1 MTPLSYAQQR
11 LWFLHNLEGPS
22 ATYNI
27 PIALRLTGHVDHE
40 ALRVALRDVVC
51 RHEALRTVLPD
62 VNGQPY
68 QRLLDPAGIDI
79 AWQVRHVADE
89 TLGPAVADAAAT
101 TFDLRTEVPVRA
113 WLFVTSDTDCL
124 LLVLVHHVACDGWSI
139 GPLARDLMTAYDA
152 RSHGR
157 EPRWPELAVQYVDY
171 TLWQRE
177 LLGDPEDPGSLFS
190 EQVKYWSE
198 QLADL
203 PDQLALPTDRPRLTV
218 ASYAG
223 DHLLFDLDAELHE
236 RLCALARQTDATL
249 FMVLQAGLAALLT
262 RLGAGTDIP
271 LGSAIA
277 GRTDEELDDLIG
289 FFVNSLVLRTD
300 TSGDPAFAELVGRV
314 RTTSLAAYA
323 HQDVPFDHLVEVLN
337 PNRSAAYHP
346 LFQVMF
352 ALQNAPAAEFDLAGL
367 TVRAEFVGTGTSRF
381 DLFFSLTESHGPD
394 GAGRGITGMAEYSTD
409 LFDRDTVQQ
418 LVARWKRLL
427 TAVAADPG
435 LRIGQVDLLSGDER
449 ARLLVAGTGAA
460 TDAPSATLA
469 ELFRAQV
476 SRDPDGTAL
485 ISGDTVL
492 SYRELDARAN
502 RLAHWLIGRGVG
514 PERLVGVALPWSVE
528 LVVAIL
534 AVVKAGGAYVPID
547 AGSPDRRF
555 DLVPSAEAPI
565 LTIDADLFARD
576 FGDQPDTPPPVV
588 VASDNLAYL
597 MYTSGSTGV
606 PKGVAVSHAAV
617 VALARDRCFRQG
629 HERVLLHSSPLF
641 DASTYELW
649 APLLGGGTVVVAG
662 TKDSD
667 LDALTRLIAD
677 HGITGLWLTAGVFA
691 LIAEH
696 EPEALSG
703 VRQLWT
709 GGDVVSPAAVDRVL
723 AANPHLTV
731 VDGYGPTETTTFAC
745 RHPIERAPG
754 AKRLT
759 VPIGGPMDG
768 MRVYVLD
775 AGLALVPAGVV
786 GELYI
791 AGLGLARGYLSRPG
805 LTAERFVADPW
816 GPAGTRMYRT
826 GDLVRWNRAGHLEFV
841 GRADEQV
848 KIRGFRVEP
857 GEIEAVL
864 AGHPRVSQV
873 VVSSEGEPGDKRLAA
888 YVVPVAA
895 DEPSGESTAQ
905 IEEWREL
912 YDSLYSDPS
921 PIAFGEDF
929 SGWESSYTGEP
940 IPLDEMREW
949 RDAVVGNIRR
959 FEPRRVLEIG
969 VGTGLLLSRIAP
981 ECEAYWGTDFSP
993 VVVENLTRQ
1002 VRRAGLAG
1010 SVELRVQKAED
1021 VSGLPRAFFD
1031 TVVLNSVVQYFPDGN
1046 YLEHVL
1052 DQLWDLLAPGGRIVV
1067 GDVRHAGSLR
1077 PLHTAVQRSRHPGSS
1092 PAATRDAVERA
1103 LVTEK
1108 ELVIDPEWFTRW
1120 ARPRRAALD
1129 LRLKAGRSRNELT
1142 RYRYEVVLH
1151 KEPAEVLVLDD
1162 VSQVV
1167 WGQAVD
1173 TLDDLAATVTGRD
1186 TPLRVAGIPNARVA
1200 EDVSA
1205 VRTVAVDPADLVAWG
1220 AEHAFSVIT
1229 TWSPGEIGA
1238 FDALIVPR
1246 PAAAAG
1252 GQALTGVYSPPPDT
1266 GRELINEPTRLRG
1279 SGALV
1284 ASLRA
1289 YLRERLPE
1297 FMVPSAFVVLGRLPL
1312 TANGKLDRA
1321 ALPAPDHLWSSGHRK
1336 PPRTPQEEV
1345 LCGLFAEV
1353 LGLPAVGT
1361 DESFFDLGGHSLLAT
1376 RLTSRLRT
1384 VLGVELPVRAV
1395 FEAHTVAALAERVD
1409 VAMGGAV
1416 RPRLVARPRP
1426 QRLPLSFS
1434 QQRLWFLHKLEGR
1447 SATYNMPLALR
1458 LTGEVDH
1465 DALRSAL
1472 RDVVVRHE
1480 ALRTVFPDDGGQP
1493 YQKVVDPAAV
1503 EVAWEVRAVP
1513 DEELGDALAAATGYG
1528 FDLGGELPVRGWVF
1542 TTGPAEC
1549 VFLILL
1555 HHIVGDGW
1563 SMGPLARDLMTAY
1576 DARRQGAAPQ
1586 WQALPAQYA
1595 DYALWQ
1601 REVLGSESDP
1611 DSVFARQLGYW
1622 SERLAGVPEQL
1633 NLPTDRARPTVA
1645 SYRGKHLAFDIDGE
1659 LHHRIAELG
1668 RRFGAT
1674 VFMVLHAGLA
1684 ALLNRLGAGTD
1695 IPVGSP
1701 IAGRTDEALDDLI
1714 GFFVNTLVLRTDT
1727 SGDPRF
1733 SDLVAQVRETSL
1745 AAYANQD
1752 VPFEYL
1758 VEAANPRRS
1767 AAHHPL
1773 YQVILA
1779 LQNAPAADF
1788 DLPGVQVR
1796 GEPITMNVSRVDL
1809 AVSLTERHDGDGRP
1823 SGIGGLVE
1831 YAADLFDEH
1840 TVRHLMARWTRLLR
1854 AVVADPDQR
1863 IGRAD
1868 ILTRDERARL
1878 LGAGTGAAVDVPATT
1893 VPALFANQVARE
1905 PDAVAIVD
1913 GDTRLTYRDL
1923 DARANQVAHWLI
1935 EQGAGPERVVGLAL
1949 SRSVELA
1956 VGVVA
1961 VGKAG
1966 AAYVPIDLDQ
1976 PASRLEFMLAEAKP
1990 VLVVNAEALAGDFS
2004 RYPDAAPPE
2013 RLHPF
2018 NASCVMYTSGSTGV
2032 PKAVVLTHAD
2042 LVALVA
2048 DRCWTPGRQRMLW
2061 HSPPVFDA
2069 LTFEMCVPL
2078 LRGDTVVLLRS
2089 NDTDI
2094 DALADAI
2101 VRERISV
2108 LWLTAGVFAVVAEHH
2123 VHALAGVRQVWTGG
2137 DVVSPA
2143 AAAQVL
2149 AAHPGLR
2156 IVNGYGPAE
2165 ATVFST
2171 HHVVDAIAAD
2181 RPIPIGTP
2189 MDNMRVHVLNDGLGM
2204 VPRGV
2209 AGELYVAGAGVARGF
2224 LHRGAL
2230 TAERFVADP
2239 WGPPGSRMYRTG
2251 DVVRWNRDDRLE
2263 FVGRLDQQIKIRG
2276 FRVES
2281 GEVEA
2286 VLAQHPQVAQVAVMA
2301 REDRRGDRQLVG
2313 YVVAADGTQP
2323 DGLWD
2328 FAARRLPDYMV
2339 PAGFVVLDRLP
2350 LTANGKLDRAALPEP
2365 DYGAAAKHRAPR
2377 TPQEEILCGL
2387 FADVLGVSTVGV
2399 DDGFFALGGH
2409 SLLATRLV
2417 SRIRSALGV
2426 ELSIRSVFD
2435 DPTVAGLARHVDSA
2449 ARARPR
2455 LVRQPRPETMPLS
2468 FAQQRLWFLHKLEGP
2483 SATYNVPLVL
2493 RLSGLVSLDAL
2504 RSALRDVVLRHEA
2517 LRTVFPDVGG
2527 QPYQRVLDPE
2537 EVRVDWDVRRAAG
2550 EELDAALLAAA
2561 GHGFDLATELP
2572 IRAWVFDTGP
2582 GEYVLLVLLHHIAG
2596 DGWSMRP
2603 LVTDLMTAYD
2613 ARRRNEEPRWPELP
2627 VQYADYTLWQR
2638 ELLGGEDDPAS
2649 VLSRQVAYWTD
2660 HLDGLPD
2667 EIVLPSDRPRPTMAS
2682 YRGGHLLFELDAD
2695 LHRRIVDLARRLQVT
2710 VFMVLQA
2717 GLAALLTRMG
2727 AGTDIPLGSGVAG
2740 RTDEA
2745 LDDLVGFFV
2754 NTLVLRAD
2762 TAGNPSFTELLR
2774 RVRDTSLAAYAHQD
2788 VPFEYLVEAI
2798 NPERSATHHP
2808 LFQVA
2813 IVLQN
2818 NRSAELELPELT
2830 VRWEFVS
2837 TRRSRFDLFF
2847 SLAERLDSAGLPDGI
2862 SGMLE
2867 YSTDLFDP
2875 DTAEALADRWRR
2887 LLSSLVTDPGKR
2899 IGQVDLLTERERT
2912 QLLAWGAAD
2921 APAQVVTEEVSS

>member
-1 MTPLSYAQQR
+1 
-11 LWFLHNLEGPS
+11 
-22 ATYNI
+22 
-27 PIALRLTGHVDHE
+27 
-40 ALRVALRDVVC
+40 
-51 RHEALRTVLPD
+51 
-62 VNGQPY
+62 
-68 QRLLDPAGIDI
+68 
-79 AWQVRHVADE
+79 
-89 TLGPAVADAAAT
+89 
-101 TFDLRTEVPVRA
+101 
-113 WLFVTSDTDCL
+113 
-124 LLVLVHHVACDGWSI
+124 
-139 GPLARDLMTAYDA
+139 
-152 RSHGR
+152 
-157 EPRWPELAVQYVDY
+157 
-171 TLWQRE
+171 
-177 LLGDPEDPGSLFS
+177 
-190 EQVKYWSE
+190 
-198 QLADL
+198 
-203 PDQLALPTDRPRLTV
+203 
-218 ASYAG
+218 
-223 DHLLFDLDAELHE
+223 
-236 RLCALARQTDATL
+236 
-249 FMVLQAGLAALLT
+249 
-262 RLGAGTDIP
+262 
-271 LGSAIA
+271 
-277 GRTDEELDDLIG
+277 
-289 FFVNSLVLRTD
+289 
-300 TSGDPAFAELVGRV
+300 
-314 RTTSLAAYA
+314 
-323 HQDVPFDHLVEVLN
+323 
-337 PNRSAAYHP
+337 
-346 LFQVMF
+346 
-352 ALQNAPAAEFDLAGL
+352 LQNAPAAAFDLAGVQ
-367 TVRAEFVGTGTSRF
+367 VRSEFVGTGTSRF

-394 GAGRGITGMAEYSTD
+394 GDGRGITGMVEYSTD
-409 LFDRDTVQQ
+409 LFDRDTVEQ
-418 LVARWKRLL
+418 LVARWNQLL
-427 TAVAADPG
+427 TAVVADPG
-435 LRIGQVDLLSGDER
+435 LPIGQVDLLSGDER
-449 ARLLVAGTGAA
+449 ERLLAAGTGAPV
-460 TDAPSATLA
+460 DAPQATLP

-476 SRDPDGTAL
+476 EQSPDAAAL
-485 ISGDTVL
+485 VSGDTVL

-502 RLAHWLIGRGVG
+502 RLAHWLIGQGVG
-514 PERLVGVALPWSVE
+514 AERLVGVALPWSVE

-534 AVVKAGGAYVPID
+534 AVVKAGGAYLPID
-547 AGSPDRRF
+547 ADSPDGRF
-555 DLVPSAEAPI
+555 DLVPPTEAPM
-565 LTIDADLFARD
+565 LTIDADLFSRD
-576 FGDQPDTPPPVV
+576 LGDQPDTAPPVV
-588 VASDNLAYL
+588 VAADTIAYL

-667 LDALTRLIAD
+667 LDALTRLITD
-677 HGITGLWLTAGVFA
+677 HQITGLWLTAGVFA
-691 LIAEH
+691 LIAEQ
-696 EPEALSG
+696 EPTALSG

-723 AANPHLTV
+723 AVNPTLTV

-745 RHPIERAPG
+745 RHPIERTLA
-754 AKRLT
+754 AKRST

-786 GELYI
+786 GELYV
-791 AGLGLARGYLSRPG
+791 AGVGLARGYLSRPG
-805 LTAERFVADPW
+805 FTAERFVADPW
-816 GPAGTRMYRT
+816 GPAGARMYRT
-826 GDLVRWNRAGHLEFV
+826 GDVVRWNRAGQLEFV

-864 AGHPRVSQV
+864 AGHPSVSQV

-888 YVVPVAA
+888 YVVPAGTE
-895 DEPSGESTAQ
+895 EPSGESTAQ
-905 IEEWREL
+905 IAEWREL
-912 YDSLYSDPS
+912 YDSLYSDPGLV
-921 PIAFGEDF
+921 PFGEDF
-929 SGWESSYTGEP
+929 SGWESSYTGQP

-949 RDAVVGNIRR
+949 RDAVVATIRK
-959 FEPRRVLEIG
+959 FEPRRVLEVG

-993 VVVENLTRQ
+993 VVVEDLARQ
-1002 VRRAGLAG
+1002 VQRAGLAG
-1010 SVELRVQKAED
+1010 SVELRVQPAED
-1021 VSGLPRAFFD
+1021 VSDLPRAFFD
-1031 TVVLNSVVQYFPDGN
+1031 TVVLNSVVQYFPDGP
-1046 YLEHVL
+1046 YLDHVL
-1052 DQLWDLLAPGGRIVV
+1052 EQLWDLLAPGGRIVV

-1077 PLHTAVQRSRHPGSS
+1077 PLHTAVRRARHPASS
-1092 PAATRDAVERA
+1092 PSATRDAVERA
-1103 LVTEK
+1103 VVTEK
-1108 ELVIDPEWFTRW
+1108 ELVIDPEWFTHW
-1120 ARPRRAALD
+1120 ARHRRAAVD
-1129 LRLKAGRSRNELT
+1129 IRLKTGRSRNELT

-1151 KEPAEVLVLDD
+1151 KEPVEVLALDD
-1162 VSQVV
+1162 VPQIV
-1167 WGQAVD
+1167 WGRAV
-1173 TLDDLAATVTGRD
+1173 TTVDDLAATVTGRD
-1186 TPLRVAGIPNARVA
+1186 TALRVAGIPNARVA
-1200 EDVSA
+1200 DE
-1205 VRTVAVDPADLVAWG
+1205 VAAAARMLAGSGPEPPVDGAASVDPDDLAAWG
-1220 AEHAFSVIT
+1220 AEHGFSVVT
-1229 TWSPGEIGA
+1229 TWSSRGIGA
-1238 FDALIVPR
+1238 FDALFV
-1246 PAAAAG
+1246 AG
-1252 GQALTGVYSPPPDT
+1252 HDASAVHGGTLTGVYTPPSDT

-1279 SGALV
+1279 SAALV
-1284 ASLRA
+1284 ATLRA
-1289 YLRERLPE
+1289 YVRERLPE
-1297 FMVPSAFVVLGRLPL
+1297 FMVPSAFVVLSRLPL

-1321 ALPAPDHLWSSGHRK
+1321 ALPAPDHLWSSRHHK

-1376 RLTSRLRT
+1376 RLISRLRT

-1395 FEAHTVAALAERVD
+1395 FEAHTVTALAERVI

-1416 RPRLVARPRP
+1416 RPRLVARHRP
-1426 QRLPLSFS
+1426 DRLPLSFS

-1458 LTGEVDH
+1458 LAGEVDH
-1465 DALRSAL
+1465 DALRTAL
-1472 RDVVVRHE
+1472 HDVVVRHE
-1480 ALRTVFPDDGGQP
+1480 ALRTVFPDDGGRP
-1493 YQKVVDPAAV
+1493 YQKVVDPGAV
-1503 EVAWEVRAVP
+1503 EVAWQVRAVA
-1513 DEELGDALAAATGYG
+1513 EEDLGSALAAATGYG

-1563 SMGPLARDLMTAY
+1563 SMGPLARDLMAAY
-1576 DARRQGAAPQ
+1576 GARRQGAAPQ
-1586 WQALPAQYA
+1586 WQALPVQYA

-1622 SERLAGVPEQL
+1622 SQRLAGVPEQL
-1633 NLPTDRARPTVA
+1633 TLPTDRPRPAVA
-1645 SYRGKHLAFDIDGE
+1645 SYRGRHLAFEIDGE
-1659 LHHRIAELG
+1659 LHHRMAELA
-1668 RRFGAT
+1668 RRSGAT
-1674 VFMVLHAGLA
+1674 VFMVLHAGMA
-1684 ALLNRLGAGTD
+1684 ALLTRLGAGTD

-1733 SDLVAQVRETSL
+1733 RDLVAQVRETSL

-1779 LQNAPAADF
+1779 LQNTPAADF

-1809 AVSLTERHDGDGRP
+1809 AVSLTERHDGEGRP
-1823 SGIGGLVE
+1823 SGIGGMVE
-1831 YAADLFDEH
+1831 YAVDLFDEH
-1840 TVRHLMARWTRLLR
+1840 TVRRLMARWTRLLR
-1854 AVVADPDQR
+1854 SVVADPDQR

-1868 ILTRDERARL
+1868 ILTGDERARL
-1878 LGAGTGAAVDVPATT
+1878 LGAGTGATFDPPGTT
-1893 VPALFANQVARE
+1893 VPALFADQVTRD

-1913 GDTRLTYRDL
+1913 GDTRISYRDL
-1923 DARANQVAHWLI
+1923 DARANRVAHWLI
-1935 EQGAGPERVVGLAL
+1935 ERGVGPERVVGLAL
-1949 SRSVELA
+1949 LRSVELA

-1966 AAYVPIDLDQ
+1966 GAYVPIDPDQ

-1990 VLVVNAEALAGDFS
+1990 VLVLDAEVLAGDFGG
-2004 RYPDAAPPE
+2004 YPDTAPPH
-2013 RLHPF
+2013 RVHPL
-2018 NASCVMYTSGSTGV
+2018 NASCVMYTSGSTGR

-2042 LVALVA
+2042 LVSLVV

-2069 LTFEMCVPL
+2069 LTFEMCVPV
-2078 LRGDTVVLLRS
+2078 LRGDTVVLLQS
-2089 NDTDI
+2089 NDSDI
-2094 DALADAI
+2094 DALVEAI
-2101 VRERISV
+2101 VEKRISV

-2143 AAAQVL
+2143 AAGRVL
-2149 AAHPGLR
+2149 AAHPDVR

-2171 HHVVDAIAAD
+2171 HHVVDAIEAD
-2181 RPIPIGTP
+2181 RTIPIGTP
-2189 MDNMRVHVLNDGLGM
+2189 MDNMRVYVLDDGLGM

-2263 FVGRLDQQIKIRG
+2263 FIGRFDQQIKIRG
-2276 FRVES
+2276 FRVEP

-2286 VLAQHPQVAQVAVMA
+2286 VLAQHPQVAQVAVVA
-2301 REDRRGDRQLVG
+2301 REDRQGDRRLVG
-2313 YVVAADGTQP
+2313 YIVAADGLP
-2323 DGLWD
+2323 PADVWD
-2328 FAARRLPDYMV
+2328 FAVGRLPDYMV
-2339 PAGFVVLDRLP
+2339 PAAFVLLDRLP
-2350 LTANGKLDRAALPEP
+2350 LTVNGKLDRAALPAP
-2365 DYGAAAKHRAPR
+2365 DYGATAKRRAPR

-2387 FADVLGVSTVGV
+2387 FADVLGVPTVGI

-2417 SRIRSALGV
+2417 SRVRSALGV
-2426 ELSIRSVFD
+2426 ELSIGSVFD

-2455 LVRQPRPETMPLS
+2455 LVRRHRPETMPLS
-2468 FAQQRLWFLHKLEGP
+2468 YAQQRLWFLHKLEGP

-2493 RLSGLVSLDAL
+2493 RLSGQVSQDAL

-2527 QPYQRVLDPE
+2527 QPYQRVLDPDA
-2537 EVRVDWDVRRAAG
+2537 VRIDWDVRRVAG
-2550 EELDAALLAAA
+2550 EELDVALTAAA

-2572 IRAWVFDTGP
+2572 IRAWLFQTGP
-2582 GEYVLLVLLHHIAG
+2582 GECVLLVLLHHIAG

-2603 LVTDLMTAYD
+2603 LVTDLMTAYG
-2613 ARRRNEEPRWPELP
+2613 ARRRHEEPKWPDLA

-2638 ELLGGEDDPAS
+2638 ELLGSEDDPAS
-2649 VLSRQVAYWTD
+2649 VLCRQVAYWTD
-2660 HLDGLPD
+2660 QLDGLPD
-2667 EIVLPSDRPRPTMAS
+2667 ETALPADRPRPTVAS

-2695 LHRRIVDLARRLQVT
+2695 LHGRIVDLSRRLQVT

-2762 TAGNPSFTELLR
+2762 TSGDPSFTDLLQ

-2788 VPFEYLVEAI
+2788 VPFDHLVEAV

-2818 NRSAELELPELT
+2818 NRAAELELPDLT

-2837 TRRSRFDLFF
+2837 TGRSRFDLFF
-2847 SLAERLDSAGLPDGI
+2847 SLSERLDRDGRPDGI
-2862 SGMLE
+2862 AGMLE
-2867 YSTDLFDP
+2867 YATDLFDP
-2875 DTAEALADRWRR
+2875 DSAQALADRWKRV
-2887 LLSSLVTDPGKR
+2887 LSSLATDPDR
-2899 IGQVDLLTERERT
+2899 RLSQVDLLTERERA

-2921 APAQVVTEEVSS
+2921 TPAKVVTEEVSS